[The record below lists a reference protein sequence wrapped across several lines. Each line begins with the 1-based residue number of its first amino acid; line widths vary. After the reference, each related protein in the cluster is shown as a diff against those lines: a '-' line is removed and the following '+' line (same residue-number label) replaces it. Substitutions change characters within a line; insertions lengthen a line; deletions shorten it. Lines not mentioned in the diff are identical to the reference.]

1 MTYRRI
7 RLGKLG
13 NDPAVDFA
21 VQELTKYLKQM
32 DGELTVDV
40 LCADKVQ
47 PAFQN
52 IIWVGLDDAFANQ
65 VAAVKDAEVD
75 DAVAI
80 HVENGSGFITGSN
93 TYSVLLAAYRF
104 LKELGCD
111 WLRPGVAGERIP
123 QKPLDNVCVS
133 VSEAAS
139 YRHRGIC
146 IEGANTYENI
156 LDMIDFIPKVG
167 MNTYF
172 VQFIVPGEFF
182 ERWYKHEGNP
192 LLKPEDI
199 SLEEIAAMVV
209 QLEQE
214 IAKRGIRYHKTGH
227 GWTCEPFGIDGTSW
241 DSTKQYPIADEVQ
254 SYLAQV
260 NGKRELWGNVPLN
273 TNLCYSNPTVRGKMT
288 DAITEYCQKN
298 PHVDVLHFWLAD
310 GSNNHCEC
318 AECVKKRPADWYV
331 MMLNELDA
339 KLTAAGVDT
348 KIVFL
353 IYVDL
358 LWEPETEHLENPDRF
373 VLMFAPITRNYG
385 QNYTDHLSYDE
396 KLPAYVRN
404 QLTMPKSLA
413 QNLEHL
419 RHWQASFQGDSF
431 IFDYHLMWAHVNDPG
446 YEACA
451 RNLFEDMRS
460 LHVLG
465 LNGMVSCQIQR
476 CFFPTAMPV
485 YMMAAALWDKDC
497 SYDVVAKHYYEASFG
512 IDGQAVQAYLQGI
525 SDALSVYN
533 GPSHSISKENKGPFC
548 KDYAALKTMLSEFM
562 PTIAKNLQLSG
573 PQKRDWEILQLHSA
587 YMSLLIRFLEDVE
600 NGTQDAVATDAQAL
614 QDWLNTNELKL
625 QKECD
630 GWLVQGMWKT
640 YAERLGQ

>member
-7 RLGKLG
+7 RLGKLD
-13 NDPAVDFA
+13 NHPTIDFA
-21 VQELTKYLKQM
+21 VQELVTYLKRM
-32 DGELTVDV
+32 DRQLTVDV
-40 LCADKVQ
+40 LCVDKVQ
-47 PAFQN
+47 SAFTN
-52 IIWVGLDDAFANQ
+52 IIWVGMDSVFAPFVPE
-65 VAAVKDAEVD
+65 VADKALD

-80 HVENGSGFITGSN
+80 KVENGNGYITGSN
-93 TYSVLLAAYRF
+93 PYSVLLAVYRF

-111 WLRPGVAGERIP
+111 WVRPGADGERIV
-123 QKPLDNVCVS
+123 QKKLDAVNVS
-133 VSEAAS
+133 VFEAAS

-156 LDMIDFIPKVG
+156 LDMIDYLPKVG

-172 VQFIVPGEFF
+172 VQFLVPGTFF
-182 ERWYKHEGNP
+182 ERWYTHESNP
-192 LLKPEDI
+192 LLESEDT
-199 SLEEIAAMVV
+199 SREEIAAMVV

-241 DSTKQYPIADEVQ
+241 DSTKQYPITEEVQ
-254 SYLAQV
+254 SYLAEV

-288 DAITEYCQKN
+288 DAITRYCQEN

-348 KIVFL
+348 IIVFL

-358 LWEPETEHLENPDRF
+358 LWEPETERLINPDRF
-373 VLMFAPITRNYG
+373 ILMFAPITRNYG
-385 QNYTDHLSYDE
+385 QNYTDYLTYE
-396 KLPAYVRN
+396 GVLPDYVRN
-404 QLTMPKSLA
+404 KLVMPASLD
-413 QNLEHL
+413 QNLAHL
-419 RHWQASFQGDSF
+419 RRWQESFQGDSF

-451 RNLFEDMRS
+451 KNLFEDMRG
-460 LHVLG
+460 LRDIG

-485 YMMAAALWDKDC
+485 YMMAAALWNRDC
-497 SYDVVAKHYYEASFG
+497 SYEAVSKHYYEAAFG
-512 IDGQAVQAYLQGI
+512 ADAEVVQAYLQGI
-525 SDALSVYN
+525 SNALTVYN
-533 GPSHSISKENKGPFC
+533 GPSHSISKTNRGPFC
-548 KDYAALKTMLSEFM
+548 EDYAQLKTLVTDFK
-562 PTIAKNLQLSG
+562 PVILKNLEG
-573 PQKRDWEILQLHSA
+573 TQKRDWEILDSHSV
-587 YMSLLIRFLEDVE
+587 YMLLLIRFLEAAE
-600 NGTQDAVATDAQAL
+600 QGTPADIALAGKNL
-614 QDWLNTNELKL
+614 QDWINSNELSF
-625 QKECD
+625 QKEYD
-630 GWLVQGMWKT
+630 GYLVQGMWERYT
-640 YAERLGQ
+640 YQLQ